1 MTQSPKNTDVQALFN
16 TIAPEY
22 DKMNNIISLGTHKLW
37 RQKVMARMTFPD
49 GANIIDLATGTAD
62 WALALAEK
70 SDPTAHVTGLDFSE
84 EMLAVGQKKVD
95 VSDYFDKIT
104 LVQGDAM
111 ALPFDDAV
119 FDIVT
124 IGFGLRNLP
133 DPVMG
138 LKEMYRVLK
147 PGGQLVILETSQ
159 PDNPLVKPFW
169 QFYFGQ
175 VMPIFGKVFAKG
187 KYQEYKYLDD
197 TTEKFMDY
205 MTLGQVLLRVGFE
218 KVTISRFNL
227 GAAAVHYAV
236 KWKSKVR
243 WAYFAFYVHK
253 NMHKE

>member
-1 MTQSPKNTDVQALFN
+1 MTQSPKNIDVRALFN

-37 RQKVMARMTFPD
+37 RQKVMARMTFPE

-111 ALPFDDAV
+111 ALPFDDNT

-133 DPVMG
+133 DPVLG
-138 LKEMYRVLK
+138 LQEMYRVLK

-169 QFYFGQ
+169 QLYFGQ
-175 VMPIFGKVFAKG
+175 VMPMFGKLFAKG
-187 KYQEYKYLDD
+187 KYQEYKYLDE
-197 TTEKFMDY
+197 TTEQFMDY
-205 MTLGQVLLRVGFE
+205 MTLGQNLLQVGFE

-227 GAAAVHYAV
+227 GAAAAHYAV
-236 KWKSKVR
+236 K
-243 WAYFAFYVHK
+243 
-253 NMHKE
+253 

>member
-159 PDNPLVKPFW
+159 PDNRLVKPFW

-236 KWKSKVR
+236 K
-243 WAYFAFYVHK
+243 
-253 NMHKE
+253 

>member
-1 MTQSPKNTDVQALFN
+1 MHWLRRLKIMTQSPKNTDVQALFN
-16 TIAPEY
+16 KIAPEY

-37 RQKVMARMTFPD
+37 RQKVMAKMSFPV
-49 GANIIDLATGTAD
+49 GAQIIDLATGTAD

-70 SDPTAHVTGLDFSE
+70 SNETSHVTGLDFSE

-95 VSDYFDKIT
+95 VSDYSDKIT
-104 LVQGDAM
+104 LIQGDAM
-111 ALPFDDAV
+111 ALPFDDAS

-159 PDNPLVKPFW
+159 PDNPIVKPFW
-169 QFYFGQ
+169 QFYFGT
-175 VMPIFGKVFAKG
+175 VMPVFGKIFAKG
-187 KYQEYKYLDD
+187 KYQEYKYLDE
-197 TTEKFMDY
+197 TTEQFMDY
-205 MTLGQVLLRVGFE
+205 MTLGKQLLKIGFATV
-218 KVTISRFNL
+218 KISRFNL

-236 KWKSKVR
+236 K
-243 WAYFAFYVHK
+243 
-253 NMHKE
+253 

>member
-227 GAAAVHYAV
+227 GAAAVHYVV
-236 KWKSKVR
+236 K
-243 WAYFAFYVHK
+243 
-253 NMHKE
+253 

>member
-1 MTQSPKNTDVQALFN
+1 MTQSPKNTDVRALFN

-37 RQKVMARMTFPD
+37 RRKVMARMTFPE

-70 SDPTAHVTGLDFSE
+70 SDSTAHVTGLDFSE

-111 ALPFDDAV
+111 ALPFDDDT

-133 DPVMG
+133 DPVLG
-138 LKEMYRVLK
+138 LQEMYRVLK
-147 PGGQLVILETSQ
+147 PGG
-159 PDNPLVKPFW
+159 NW
-169 QFYFGQ
+169 
-175 VMPIFGKVFAKG
+175 
-187 KYQEYKYLDD
+187 
-197 TTEKFMDY
+197 
-205 MTLGQVLLRVGFE
+205 
-218 KVTISRFNL
+218 
-227 GAAAVHYAV
+227 
-236 KWKSKVR
+236 
-243 WAYFAFYVHK
+243 
-253 NMHKE
+253 